1 MNTVLI
7 DFNARKRLL
16 KRRGNMYAPPR
27 GRIRSDRDNKN
38 TRAFLIGK
46 RLQDGIL
53 QLGWLLR

>member
-16 KRRGNMYAPPR
+16 KRRGNMHTPQ
-27 GRIRSDRDNKN
+27 IRFDRDNKN
-38 TRAFLIGK
+38 NRAFLIGK